1 MSVALQN
8 QRTKVREERTRVQ
21 IPLPIPTAL
30 PTTTPIPNISKPAR
44 RSRISQR
51 EARMVKLAKAGLFL
65 GSLTLALA
73 AGIVYLNIPIRIQTE
88 QTRKIALTKQERSL
102 KEQLRMLQIR
112 RNSLLDPGTMEANA
126 QKSQMG
132 LLDTRHSVTLK

>member
-21 IPLPIPTAL
+21 IPLPIPSAL
-30 PTTTPIPNISKPAR
+30 PTPTPTPNISKPAR